1 MGLFMLVLTRKPDE
15 TIIINEK
22 IKITVVEVEGN
33 KVKLGVDAPP
43 EIAIYREEILEDIL
57 QENLAASRLRIIRN
71 KQFSQQ
77 LKEFFQESD
86 KKDESE

>member
-1 MGLFMLVLTRKPDE
+1 MLVLTRKQDE

-33 KVKLGVDAPP
+33 KVKLGIDAPP
-43 EIAIYREEILEDIL
+43 EIAIYREEVLEDIQ
-57 QENLAASRLRIIRN
+57 QENLAASRLRIIRS

-86 KKDESE
+86 KKDEGE

>member
-1 MGLFMLVLTRKPDE
+1 MLVLTRKPDE